1 MKMRQKNFG
10 VKLSLVVVVLFIINP
25 FFSSI
30 EAQRAET
37 LISGSVS
44 HGGFGGPMISA
55 GDVAGS
61 PGLWVGGRGGWIIN
75 IDDEHAISLGGGGYG
90 LVTNHQVPVSV
101 DGNDD
106 LYALNGY
113 GGFVMEYTNRSYKLT
128 HFTISTLIGGGG
140 LMLRERNYD
149 DVSDDVNSYF
159 VFEPGFNLELNVTD
173 FFRIAAGVQYRLT
186 SGINEYGFKD
196 SDFSGL
202 NGVLTFK
209 FGGF

>member
-1 MKMRQKNFG
+1 MRRNIAL
-10 VKLSLVVVVLFIINP
+10 KLTISAISFFILIP
-25 FFSSI
+25 IYSSI
-30 EAQRAET
+30 DAQRAET
-37 LISGSVS
+37 LIDGSVR
-44 HGGFGGPMISA
+44 HGGFGGPMIA
-55 GDVAGS
+55 VGDVAGN

-75 IDDEHAISLGGGGYG
+75 IDDDHAVSLGGGGYG
-90 LVTNHQVPVSV
+90 LVTNHQVPVTV

-113 GGFVMEYTNRSYKLT
+113 GGFVFEYTNRSYKLT

-149 DVSDDVNSYF
+149 DVNEEVDTYF
-159 VFEPGFNLELNVTD
+159 VFEPGINLELNITH
-173 FFRIAAGVQYRLT
+173 FFRITAGVQYRLT
-186 SGINEYGFKD
+186 SGISEYGFSD

-202 NGVLTFK
+202 NGVLAFK